1 MEESVAAE
9 AHENPDAEAASVS
22 GENAIAEQESGG
34 KRPETESGTGH
45 LSGTKATVAA
55 ETTVANS
62 EGAGT
67 KPEGTNAA
75 TAAPAQTPTAA
86 PTTAA
91 STQATTTEAIK
102 YGNSGM
108 AFDTLEEAEE
118 WGFSYLESHPELDTV
133 YSGFYMWQMSNE
145 KYTVD
150 FY

>member
-9 AHENPDAEAASVS
+9 VHENPDAEAASVS